1 MVSVLWYG
9 QWYRYLTN
17 VLAPPHLLARQVCEL
32 YRRRWRREDAFLLTK
47 RVLELAYLWTAS
59 PNGIQLQIA
68 ATLIFYAVL
77 LHLCPQV
84 AQALQEPL
92 ERISVEMVFRAF
104 YHFSRAVQRGE
115 SDTLIEFLVAH
126 AALLGLLKRWRSR
139 HRERQQQEQIVWST
153 A

>member
-1 MVSVLWYG
+1 
-9 QWYRYLTN
+9 
-17 VLAPPHLLARQVCEL
+17 VLAPEDLSARQVWEL
-32 YRRRWRREDAFLLTK
+32 YRWRWRIEAAFLLTK
-47 RVLELAYLWTAS
+47 RVLELASLWTAS
-59 PNGIQLQIA
+59 PNGIQLQLF

-77 LHLCPQV
+77 LNLCQQV

-115 SDTLIEFLVAH
+115 RDNLIEFLVAH
-126 AALLGLLKRWRSR
+126 AALLGLVKRWRAR
-139 HRERQQQEQIVWST
+139 HRARQQQEQIVWST